1 MDEEVAHLL
10 RRARKKIFVAANK
23 VDNNKR
29 IDDAA
34 VFYSLGYEKIYCV
47 SSING
52 SGTGELLD
60 DIVKEFEKVSDKEE
74 VPDLPKLAVVGRPNV
89 GKSSLI
95 NSLLGKERNIVT
107 AIAGTTRDSIYTH
120 YNSFGMDFLLV
131 DTAGLRKKGKVYENI
146 EFYSVMRSVR
156 AIENCDV
163 CILMLDA
170 VDGFEAQDMNIFRL
184 AERNHKGV
192 IVLVNKWDLV
202 EKTANT
208 HKEFEAIIRQKL
220 APFND
225 VPILFI
231 SATGK
236 QRILKALEIALDVY
250 KKRIQK
256 IPTRKLN
263 DVLLPI
269 LDNQPPPMNKGK
281 SIKIKYIT
289 QLPMHSP
296 AFAFF
301 CNLPQYIKDPY
312 KRFVENKLREH
323 FDFSGV
329 PVQIFFR
336 KK

>member
-1 MDEEVAHLL
+1 
-10 RRARKKIFVAANK
+10 
-23 VDNNKR
+23 
-29 IDDAA
+29 
-34 VFYSLGYEKIYCV
+34 
-47 SSING
+47 
-52 SGTGELLD
+52 
-60 DIVKEFEKVSDKEE
+60 
-74 VPDLPKLAVVGRPNV
+74 V

-107 AIAGTTRDSIYTH
+107 SIAGTTRDSIYTH

-208 HKEFEAIIRQKL
+208 HKEHEKLIRQKL

-236 QRILKALEIALDVY
+236 QRILKALEVALDVY

-263 DVLLPI
+263 DVLLPV
-269 LDNQPPPMNKGK
+269 LDNQPPPMYKGK